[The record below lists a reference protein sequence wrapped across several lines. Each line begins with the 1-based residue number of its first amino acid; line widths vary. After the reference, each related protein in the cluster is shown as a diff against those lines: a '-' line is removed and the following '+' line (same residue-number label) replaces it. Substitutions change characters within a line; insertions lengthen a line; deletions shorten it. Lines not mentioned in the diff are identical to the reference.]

1 MNAAIS
7 VIRAGAAWLLLLVAL
22 GFALLFLNGAAFS
35 AWMSGGS
42 PNPFPQGWAMRSQAQ
57 LAYAG
62 AVAFA
67 GFAVFRVIREI
78 PALSR
83 ITIALAVVSAVLG
96 VWPSVHQ
103 FVQVDRCL
111 DSGGRW
117 NYEGMQCER

>member
-1 MNAAIS
+1 
-7 VIRAGAAWLLLLVAL
+7 
-22 GFALLFLNGAAFS
+22 
-35 AWMSGGS
+35 
-42 PNPFPQGWAMRSQAQ
+42 MRSQAQ

-103 FVQVDRCL
+103 FVRLIAASTAEV
-111 DSGGRW
+111 GGTMREC
-117 NYEGMQCER
+117 NANARREDG